1 MDARIIEKI
10 RKLLAMTEERGASEN
25 EAMVA
30 ALKAQKL
37 MAEYNL
43 TIADIEDENA
53 KNEIVEEGVDAGT
66 KYKWKYRLANII
78 AVNFCCK
85 VFIVGKSKV
94 VFYGYENHAKI
105 AKEVFSFLF
114 NTGNKLAN
122 NYYYRCMKDGRDTIG
137 VKNTFLNGFCDG
149 IKEVL
154 GQQCRALMLVTP
166 KEVEEGFKKITS
178 GSTPIRTT
186 MKISRDAQ
194 AYNDGKFE
202 GRSVANARSLETK

>member
-1 MDARIIEKI
+1 MEKVIEKI
-10 RKLLAMTEERGASEN
+10 RKLLAMTEENGASEN
-25 EAMVA
+25 EAMIA

-43 TIADIEDENA
+43 TVADVADEHEE
-53 KNEIVEEGVDAGT
+53 KSDIVEVPVDAGT

-85 VFIVGKSKV
+85 VYILNKSNV
-94 VFYGYENHAKI
+94 VFYGYKNHADV
-105 AKEVFSFLF
+105 ASEVFRFLF

-122 NYYYRCMKDGRDTIG
+122 NYYYKCMKDGRDTVG
-137 VKNTFLNGFCDG
+137 VKNAFLVGFCEG

-166 KEVEEGFKKITS
+166 KEVEESFDEMMA
-178 GSTPIRTT
+178 GSKTVKST
-186 MKISRDAQ
+186 MKINRDVH
-194 AYNDGKFE
+194 AYEDGKRE
-202 GRSVANARSLETK
+202 GRFVANARSLEG

>member
-1 MDARIIEKI
+1 MEKVIEKI
-10 RKLLAMTEERGASEN
+10 RKLLAMTEENGASEN
-25 EAMVA
+25 EAMIA

-43 TIADIEDENA
+43 TVADIDDKDAE
-53 KNEIVEEGVDAGT
+53 NEIVEVGIDAGT

-85 VFIVGKSKV
+85 VYVVNKREI
-94 VFYGYENHAKI
+94 VFYGYKNHADI
-105 AKEVFSFLF
+105 AGEVFSFLF
-114 NTGNKLAN
+114 NTGIKLSC
-122 NYYYRCMKDGRDTIG
+122 NYYYRCMKEGRETVG

-166 KEVEEGFKKITS
+166 KDVEESFAEKMKGTTS
-178 GSTPIRTT
+178 LKAT

-194 AYNDGKFE
+194 AYDDGKLE
-202 GRSVANARSLETK
+202 GRFVANARSLE